1 MNFKKVE
8 IHVLIGPLKIS
19 KNMGNSWVQFYS
31 RISKV
36 NIEQVSNS
44 KKFKHIGYFFLNT
57 LAKTIK
63 FLRKQS
69 VSSNK
74 IYNLEWVYLSVDYY
88 T

>member
-44 KKFKHIGYFFLNT
+44 KKFKHIG
-57 LAKTIK
+57 
-63 FLRKQS
+63 
-69 VSSNK
+69 
-74 IYNLEWVYLSVDYY
+74 
-88 T
+88 